1 MSGSEINAKQVKE
14 LRDKTSAGMMDCKRA
29 LTETGGDME
38 KAVRLLRE
46 KGLAKAKKRQDRSAD
61 QGVIESYLH

>member
-46 KGLAKAKKRQDRSAD
+46 KGLAKAKKRQDR
-61 QGVIESYLH
+61 